1 VDVSAI
7 LQSYQP
13 DQYTNAPTYATMLP
27 PPPPPPPESDAVVVG
42 AAPANVVADVESFVP
57 AIPKSLLQLAV
68 AGVGAGSNQLSLI
81 NSGTYMSA
89 EFTKLTREARRCH
102 VTGFTHGSNRQ
113 DIASYFTMIIQDVR
127 RHMLERETQ
136 RTIPDNAVIDVD
148 QVVDMNVDAAK
159 SKPFAFV
166 ELNNPDLVSELIAQ
180 CAEDKDRF
188 QFHCSRDGTSH
199 ALMIRRPK
207 DYQVSHYVDPFKVV
221 LQGISTLISDERIK
235 QVMESFGDL
244 KAFERN
250 DKYVYCEFDDVTY
263 AKECVEDLQGQVL
276 QGRVVLA
283 LHVDEAMR
291 GILIQSGIRVGEPR
305 SDPNT
310 VGEDGLAVAPLD
322 VNSSKK
328 IDHVR
333 EVLEF
338 ITTLNQSVL
347 HLKATFPY
355 LEPQFGSNLP
365 VFPTKILVLLNIVD
379 EADIILDEDY
389 SKLLADLSS
398 EVEKYG
404 RVSKLIV
411 PRRMPAP
418 VPPKPL
424 PPKKFEGSRNAKQPQ
439 RQVNVLPLQNPFENA
454 PAPEQPPATSSSV
467 DEPEVEDEY
476 QIFLREKEEEE
487 KRYQAEKDA
496 YHKAR
501 EAWQASIQ
509 HPVDG
514 GIGRVF
520 VEYETVDEAAEAQAA
535 LSGKL
540 FRHRAVV
547 TSFLFED
554 VLYPPTE
561 ADAEEEARQAEA
573 AVEAY
578 LNKETGAATATTSS
592 GIAVDESA
600 APGGASAA
608 ADDID

>member
-1 VDVSAI
+1 MSV
-7 LQSYQP
+7 
-13 DQYTNAPTYATMLP
+13 P
-27 PPPPPPPESDAVVVG
+27 PPPPPPPEAGGGLSADAATLSTPT
-42 AAPANVVADVESFVP
+42 AAAAVVADVESFVP

-68 AGVGAGSNQLSLI
+68 ANTIVGGQLTLL

-113 DIASYFTMIIQDVR
+113 DIASYFTMIVQDVR

-188 QFHCSRDGTSH
+188 QFHCSRDGTSN

-221 LQGISTLISDERIK
+221 LQGISSLISDERIK
-235 QVMESFGDL
+235 QVMESFGEL
-244 KAFERN
+244 KSFERN
-250 DKYVYCEFDDVTY
+250 EKYVYCEFDDVTN

-291 GILIQSGIRVGEPR
+291 GILIQSGIKVGEPR
-305 SDPNT
+305 SDPNV

-338 ITTLNQSVL
+338 ITTLNQSVYN
-347 HLKATFPY
+347 LKATYPF
-355 LEPQFGSNLP
+355 LEPQFGSNIP
-365 VFPTKILVLLNIVD
+365 VFPTKILVLLNIVE

-389 SKLLADLSS
+389 SKLLADLSA

-404 RVSKLIV
+404 RVVKLIV

-424 PPKKFEGSRNAKQPQ
+424 PPKKFEGSRTSAQKPQ
-439 RQVNVLPLQNPFENA
+439 RHVSVLPLQNPFENA
-454 PAPEQPPATSSSV
+454 PAPEQPQATSSSA

-476 QIFLREKEEEE
+476 QIFLREKQEEE

-501 EAWQASIQ
+501 EAWQLSIQ

-554 VLYPPTE
+554 ILYPPVE
-561 ADAEEEARQAEA
+561 ADAEDEARQAEA

-578 LNKETGAATATTSS
+578 LNKETGGTHTTN
-592 GIAVDESA
+592 
-600 APGGASAA
+600 GASEASATDGGAA